1 MAGRRVKRSFT
12 QEDKRKLAF
21 IMIGVGLVMILGAF
35 FIKQWEDRQYSTG
48 GGESNIAIELANTAA
63 RTYYYEGREYT
74 QRKDVETYLIMGI
87 DKDGPVQRSTDA
99 REGGQADMLQVLIID
114 HAAKTWQ
121 LMPIDR
127 NTLAMFEV
135 LNADGSSAGTQYMQ
149 ICLAHAFSYGLED
162 GCIKTANAVKDILL
176 NRKMDGYYALNMGGI
191 SELNNLVGG
200 VEVTVTEEFLEVDPD
215 LTVGETITLTGADAE
230 KFVRAR
236 INMEDDRNEL
246 RMARQEVYL
255 DSFIKQFDRLSE
267 EEILSIYDKMMDYAV
282 TNMGSGTFADLSS
295 VCKNYT
301 KLDSVRIEG
310 TSQIENGYETFR
322 MDDVSRVET
331 SLKLFYS
338 TSEE

>member
-1 MAGRRVKRSFT
+1 MAGRRVQRAFT
-12 QEDKRKLAF
+12 QEDKRKLAI
-21 IMIGVGLVMILGAF
+21 IMIVVGLVMILGAF

-48 GGESNIAIELANTAA
+48 GGESNIAIELANTEA
-63 RTYYYEGREYT
+63 RTYYYEGQEYT

-87 DKDGPVQRSTDA
+87 DKDGPVHRSSDA

-121 LMPIDR
+121 LLPIDR

-162 GCIKTANAVKDILL
+162 GCTKTANAVTDILL

-191 SELNNLVGG
+191 SELNDLVGG
-200 VEVTVTEEFLEVDPD
+200 VPVTVTEDFLEIDPN
-215 LTVGETITLTGADAE
+215 LTVGETITMTGEDAE

-236 INMEDDRNEL
+236 MNMEDDRNEL

-255 DSFIKQFDRLSE
+255 NSFIQQFDRLSE
-267 EEILSIYDKMMDYAV
+267 EEILTVYDKIMDYAV
-282 TNMGSGTFADLSS
+282 TNMGSGTFANLSS
-295 VCKNYT
+295 VCKSYT
-301 KLDSVRIEG
+301 KLDSIKIDG

-331 SLKLFYS
+331 ALKLFYS